1 MATLPNQRTRP
12 LSSRDFTTSPS
23 FSGVSDTTPSP
34 TDTSDS
40 DELSLTRIV
49 CGQVIDK
56 RRRDRRRPPTGLML
70 QMRLNEVDEIFDR
83 IMGLMDDCPE
93 PLRLDAD
100 GDNRSI
106 AWV

>member
-1 MATLPNQRTRP
+1 
-12 LSSRDFTTSPS
+12 
-23 FSGVSDTTPSP
+23 
-34 TDTSDS
+34 
-40 DELSLTRIV
+40 LSLTRVV

-56 RRRDRRRPPTGLML
+56 RRRDRRRPPNGLML

>member
-1 MATLPNQRTRP
+1 
-12 LSSRDFTTSPS
+12 
-23 FSGVSDTTPSP
+23 
-34 TDTSDS
+34 
-40 DELSLTRIV
+40 
-49 CGQVIDK
+49 
-56 RRRDRRRPPTGLML
+56 ML